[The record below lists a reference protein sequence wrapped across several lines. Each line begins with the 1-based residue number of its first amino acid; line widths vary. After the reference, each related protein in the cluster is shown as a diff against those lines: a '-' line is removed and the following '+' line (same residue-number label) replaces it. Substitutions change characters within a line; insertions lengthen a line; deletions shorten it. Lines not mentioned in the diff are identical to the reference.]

1 MDVQGVI
8 ERFGFRV
15 SGLLW
20 LPDGVDATP
29 ALRFEPEPAV
39 WASML
44 RISAESLAQGC
55 RRLWRLG
62 YCRAV
67 WMVGIGLG
75 ADAVIF

>member
-20 LPDGVDATP
+20 LPDGVVATP

-39 WASML
+39 W
-44 RISAESLAQGC
+44 G
-55 RRLWRLG
+55 
-62 YCRAV
+62 
-67 WMVGIGLG
+67 
-75 ADAVIF
+75 